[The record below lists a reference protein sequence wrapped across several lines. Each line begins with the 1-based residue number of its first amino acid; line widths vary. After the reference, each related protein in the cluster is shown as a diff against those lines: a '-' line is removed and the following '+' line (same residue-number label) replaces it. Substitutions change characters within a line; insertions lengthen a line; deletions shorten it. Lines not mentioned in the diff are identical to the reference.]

1 MRLRHVYFSHVHR
14 AAELHLQRL
23 AQHGQ
28 RTEALDL
35 HLLIEVPGGSP
46 LSTHDGY

>member
-1 MRLRHVYFSHVHR
+1 MRLRHVHFSHGHR
-14 AAELHLQRL
+14 ATEIYPQRL

-46 LSTHDGY
+46 LST